1 MPGNHV
7 HVIDVNGQR
16 DSCDVNQVD
25 SCHVKR
31 WPWSTSFITLMSHE
45 WSTCFTSRQSR
56 ACPSVLTGPRPCCC
70 RLRAIAP
77 RAYGTR
83 AARCLFSTSFR
94 SCVPCPCALLLLPC
108 PFLPHSLRLTASL
121 PLFPSGQRSGA
132 TVVLLHHC
140 CRGATV
146 TTAVWMRGQGH
157 SNTVT
162 SVLFS
167 HDESFALTAS
177 DDCSVKVRSPGFRV

>member
-140 CRGATV
+140 LQGCNSDHSSMDARTGAFKHGDV
-146 TTAVWMRGQGH
+146 GALFARRILCLDGKRRLLCQGEK
-157 SNTVT
+157 S
-162 SVLFS
+162 
-167 HDESFALTAS
+167 
-177 DDCSVKVRSPGFRV
+177 RV